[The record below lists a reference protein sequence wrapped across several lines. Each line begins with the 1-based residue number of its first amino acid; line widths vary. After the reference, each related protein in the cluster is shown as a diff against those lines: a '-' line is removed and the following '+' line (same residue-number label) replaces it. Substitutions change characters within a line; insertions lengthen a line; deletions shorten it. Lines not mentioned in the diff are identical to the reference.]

1 MADRPWTLPLT
12 PTDDQHHVADFLG
25 LDAPGPTRRN
35 PSVPR
40 VPRPEVNDQGMGVVS
55 KIPEVDRLY
64 QVQTNLIRLDAAL
77 TDLEQEI
84 DNLEDS
90 RKAEDEARR
99 VRRQLDNSYRT
110 LRTWL
115 KDHG

>member
-1 MADRPWTLPLT
+1 MADRPWILPLT
-12 PTDDQHHVADFLG
+12 PTEGQEHVADFLG
-25 LDAPGPTRRN
+25 LDAPGPRRRN
-35 PSVPR
+35 PAAPSR
-40 VPRPEVNDQGMGVVS
+40 RPEPSETNQGMGVVS
-55 KIPEVDRLY
+55 KIPEIDRLY

-77 TDLEQEI
+77 KDLEREI
-84 DNLEDS
+84 EDGTP
-90 RKAEDEARR
+90 ADDEARR